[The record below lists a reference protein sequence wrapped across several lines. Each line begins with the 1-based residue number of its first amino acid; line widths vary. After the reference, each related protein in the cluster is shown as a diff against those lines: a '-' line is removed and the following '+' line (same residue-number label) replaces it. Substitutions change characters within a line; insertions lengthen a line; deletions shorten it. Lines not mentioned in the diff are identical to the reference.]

1 MLEWLLPLFGFI
13 ISIAAAVT
21 GVGGGIF
28 IVPLLTLLYNFEPV
42 VAIGTSLAV
51 IIITSLASSASY
63 LRQKRVY
70 VRAGLVL
77 ACSSSLGGYT
87 GAAITALA
95 AVKMWLGVLFGVFLM
110 FVAFQITYK
119 ALRAKSVKASEMID
133 PAFEEML
140 LKDLK
145 RMFLGLLLSFFGG
158 FASGLLGIGGGS
170 SLCQLCVIRSVF
182 QFIFRSPHPCL

>member
-1 MLEWLLPLFGFI
+1 
-13 ISIAAAVT
+13 
-21 GVGGGIF
+21 
-28 IVPLLTLLYNFEPV
+28 
-42 VAIGTSLAV
+42 
-51 IIITSLASSASY
+51 
-63 LRQKRVY
+63 
-70 VRAGLVL
+70 
-77 ACSSSLGGYT
+77 
-87 GAAITALA
+87 
-95 AVKMWLGVLFGVFLM
+95 M

>member
-1 MLEWLLPLFGFI
+1 
-13 ISIAAAVT
+13 
-21 GVGGGIF
+21 
-28 IVPLLTLLYNFEPV
+28 
-42 VAIGTSLAV
+42 
-51 IIITSLASSASY
+51 TSLASSASY

-87 GAAITALA
+87 GAAITAFA

-158 FASGLLGIGGGS
+158 FASGLLGIGGGRPCAS
-170 SLCQLCVIRSVF
+170 YVLFARFFNLFFDPHIHVYNGFYVYFRRGQSLAARAC
-182 QFIFRSPHPCL
+182 